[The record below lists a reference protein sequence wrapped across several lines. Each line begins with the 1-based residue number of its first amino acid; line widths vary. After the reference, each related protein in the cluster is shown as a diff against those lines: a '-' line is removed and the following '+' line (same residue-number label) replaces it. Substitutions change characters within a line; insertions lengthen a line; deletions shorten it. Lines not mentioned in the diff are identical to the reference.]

1 MPLFQNRYQQA
12 VKFLCSLIPKKGSLK
27 ILSSIK
33 VSQKKES
40 ITYEATD
47 LDTFLRVRLP
57 LWGNIEGDYV
67 VDAKQLMKAPK
78 MISTKISADRI
89 SFGNLSVPAQDIKEF
104 PSLETRFFTNPV
116 WEQSCFSKKEFV
128 EIGKRACNYASALEL
143 SRGVLEGVC
152 FRNGY
157 FYATNGNYLLKAKIG
172 LKAKKGF
179 EFIMP
184 RTFFKLLSN
193 EFVLDDEIDLS
204 VFRADKEQGYIVARG
219 MSFELVSKLISDEYP
234 VVERVLP
241 KEMPYSYTIERMPF
255 LEAVTKAVMY
265 ANKKSH
271 LTELVPNGKGLAI
284 KVVDKEGGIEFSENI
299 EAKQLSKKKWTGC
312 SFNAKSMSVILSDA
326 PGGIVTFKAGENKL
340 SALTIEPE
348 SDPRLFFLLMPLRT
362 LEEDGK
368 DPSKDDAKKGNETAP
383 KEPEK
388 EKASEP
394 VK

>member
-1 MPLFQNRYQQA
+1 MQLFQNRYQQA
-12 VKFLCSLIPKKGSLK
+12 VKFLCTLIPKKSSLK
-27 ILSSIK
+27 ILASIK
-33 VSQKKES
+33 ISQKKES

-78 MISTKISADRI
+78 MISTKIASDRI
-89 SFGNLSVPAQDIKEF
+89 SFGNMSVPAQDIKEF

-116 WEQSCFSKKEFV
+116 WEQSCFIKKELV
-128 EIGKRACNYASALEL
+128 EIGKRACNYAAANDL

-152 FRNGY
+152 FRNGF

-172 LKAKKGF
+172 LKAKKGV
-179 EFIMP
+179 EFTIP
-184 RTFFKLLSN
+184 KTFFKLLSN
-193 EFVLDDEIDLS
+193 DFVLDDEIDLS
-204 VFRADKEQGYIVARG
+204 VYKADKEQGYIMARG
-219 MSFELVSKLISDEYP
+219 MSFEIVSKLIHDEYP
-234 VVERVLP
+234 IVERVLP
-241 KEMPYSYTIERMPF
+241 KEMPYSYAIERVPF
-255 LEAVTKAVMY
+255 SQAVAKAVMY

-271 LTELVPNGKGLAI
+271 LTELVPNGKGLTI
-284 KVVDKEGGIEFSENI
+284 KVVDKEGGVEFSENI

-368 DPSKDDAKKGNETAP
+368 DPSQDDSKKDKEPTS

-388 EKASEP
+388 ENVPEP